1 MQVVSARVFLLF
13 VFWSLHQMKCC
24 ELNSTRWRWRRTGA
38 AGRRGQ
44 IMTEV
49 QNFSHYAI
57 NKFPCFKVAI
67 AGGEGVELRCGSDKR
82 NYVYA
87 MERVVHS
94 IAGWAPCNGHI
105 SAVQT
110 APN

>member
-1 MQVVSARVFLLF
+1 MSRAR
-13 VFWSLHQMKCC
+13 S
-24 ELNSTRWRWRRTGA
+24 E
-38 AGRRGQ
+38 GQ

-67 AGGEGVELRCGSDKR
+67 AEVEEWRRGIVAATNVITYTSWSPTSKAEGR
-82 NYVYA
+82 
-87 MERVVHS
+87 
-94 IAGWAPCNGHI
+94 APCNGHI